1 MWLRR
6 LAGDSG
12 MEKFSTLYPV
22 LAAVVTGIFG
32 LVTGP
37 RLAAFTARK
46 ARQAREEERQRV
58 QDAATAAA
66 KIEAAETD
74 RAQISSDW
82 QWIVGNLRDEV
93 KALIADQRILRE
105 ELNKL
110 STELDIVRRTNSQL
124 TYDNGVLRQQV
135 TDETSKRQTL
145 ERRVDQLTAQN
156 IILSRELSRH
166 GITIPPLALEQ
177 P

>member
-1 MWLRR
+1 MDNL
-6 LAGDSG
+6 GT
-12 MEKFSTLYPV
+12 FYPV
-22 LAAVVTGIFG
+22 LAAVITGI
-32 LVTGP
+32 VTLIAGP

-46 ARQAREEERQRV
+46 NRDTADADRRRV
-58 QDAATAAA
+58 LDEATAKA

-93 KALIADQRILRE
+93 KALVADQRVLRD

-135 TDETSKRQTL
+135 TDETGKRQTL

-156 IILSRELSRH
+156 IVLSRELSRH